1 VPNVAGVYRFTSFDP
16 DSQRRWVY
24 VGEADLLP
32 RRFQHHRTPGPQQQT
47 NLRISPVILGTLTEG
62 GRVVVEIAT
71 QAWAVATGGGQTPLD
86 LTWKAAPVLV
96 ERAAEV
102 GERLAGT
109 PLLNR

>member
-1 VPNVAGVYRFTSFDP
+1 M
-16 DSQRRWVY
+16 VY

-32 RRFQHHRTPGPQQQT
+32 RRFQHHRTPGPRQQT
-47 NLRISPVILGTLTEG
+47 NLRMNPVMLGALTEG

-71 QAWAVATGGGQTPLD
+71 RAWAVATGGGQTPLD
-86 LTWKAAPVLV
+86 LTWKAAQVLV